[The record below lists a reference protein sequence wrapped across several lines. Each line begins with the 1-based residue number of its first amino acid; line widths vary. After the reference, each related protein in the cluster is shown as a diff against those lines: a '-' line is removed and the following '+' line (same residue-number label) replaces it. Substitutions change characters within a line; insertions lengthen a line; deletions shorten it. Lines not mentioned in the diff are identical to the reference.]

1 MTINIFGR
9 EIVFEIKEKSRKE
22 SSIILSNKKF
32 INRFIWS
39 VLVFF
44 AFGIIIEFSKL
55 GANYT
60 VGSVA
65 PSDIIAYKDVI
76 YTVDILDK
84 GIKEKIMK
92 NTTPEYDKIS
102 SVPEEAVVAIN
113 NFFRDIKTVDLSND
127 QSISN
132 FIRDNRYNLTV
143 KDFKE
148 IVERESVGYVVNLIT
163 IIKEI
168 YEVGI
173 VKTEDFDH
181 IIDKNN
187 IKIDDLDKKFLKNFI
202 KPNLKINDKKTMEK
216 IEDNLDSLKD
226 KEIKIYKGDI
236 IVKKG
241 DVIDIDDYE
250 KLEKLNLVRGQDKVR
265 KVAGL
270 IITFVLVSALFYYL
284 TKKYSKK
291 VIESKAFYPS
301 LLIIIMVNI
310 LYVLFFNNEFY
321 IYLLPFATI
330 PIILT
335 ILGDKVF
342 ALTYTFFNMIL
353 LSRDETWFL
362 VIVAVTLVAIY
373 RADKLTNRSDIVKLG
388 VFTGMFQG
396 IMSLSYGLINQL
408 AFPILIIMII
418 FSVFSGI
425 LTGMIALGILPYLEN
440 SFDILTD
447 IKLLELSD
455 FSHTLLKQ
463 LLVTAP
469 GTFHHSI
476 MVGALAEAGA
486 EAIGANA
493 TFARVA
499 SYYHDIGKMKRPLFF
514 VENQK
519 GGKNPH
525 NTIKPSLSAL
535 IITSHTRDGY
545 IIGKQNKL
553 PKEILDIILEHHGTT
568 LVQFF
573 YYKAL
578 EKGEEVLESDFRYSG
593 PKPKTKES
601 SIIFLA
607 DTIEAAVRA
616 SEDKSREG
624 IENLIRYLIRYK
636 IDDNQLSNSNLTL
649 GEIEKVIRA
658 FLNVLQGAYHER
670 IKYPKLDENS
680 EKRVK

>member
-1 MTINIFGR
+1 M
-9 EIVFEIKEKSRKE
+9 
-22 SSIILSNKKF
+22 
-32 INRFIWS
+32 
-39 VLVFF
+39 
-44 AFGIIIEFSKL
+44 
-55 GANYT
+55 
-60 VGSVA
+60 GSVA

-143 KDFKE
+143 KDFKG

-241 DVIDIDDYE
+241 DVIDVDDYE

>member
-143 KDFKE
+143 KDFKG

-408 AFPILIIMII
+408 TFPILIIMII

>member
-9 EIVFEIKEKSRKE
+9 EIVFEVKEKNQKE
-22 SSIILSNKKF
+22 EQKKTSGKKF

-39 VLVFF
+39 MIVFF
-44 AFGIIIEFSKL
+44 CFGTAIELSKIK
-55 GANYT
+55 ANYI
-60 VGSVA
+60 VGTVA
-65 PSDIIAYKDVI
+65 PTDIIAYKDVV
-76 YTVDILDK
+76 YNVDIMDK
-84 GIKEKIMK
+84 GVKDKIMK
-92 NTTPEYDKIS
+92 NTTPEYDKIP
-102 SVPEEAVVAIN
+102 SVPEESVVRIN
-113 NFFRDIKTVDLSND
+113 NFFRDIKNIDLSNE

-132 FIRDNRYNLTV
+132 FIKENKYNLTV
-143 KDFKE
+143 KDIKA
-148 IVERESVGYVVNLIT
+148 ITERESVGYVVNLIT
-163 IIKEI
+163 IVKEI
-168 YEVGI
+168 YEIGV
-173 VKTEDFDH
+173 VKASDFEK
-181 IIDKNN
+181 IIAANN
-187 IKIDDLDKKFLKNFI
+187 IKIDELDKKFLKNFI
-202 KPNLKINDKKTMEK
+202 KPNLKINEKKTAEK
-216 IEDNLDSLKD
+216 IEDNIDSLRNN
-226 KEIKIYKGDI
+226 EIKIYKGDI

-241 DVIDIDDYE
+241 EIIDSDDFE
-250 KLEKLNLVRGQDKVR
+250 KLERLNLVRGQDKA
-265 KVAGL
+265 KKIAGL
-270 IITFVLVSALFYYL
+270 FITFVVVGAVFYYI
-284 TKKYSKK
+284 TKKYCEK
-291 VIESKAFYPS
+291 VVESKAFYPS
-301 LLIIIMVNI
+301 LLTVIMIN
-310 LYVLFFNNEFY
+310 LSYVLFANDEFF

-335 ILGDKVF
+335 VLGDKVF
-342 ALTYTFFNMIL
+342 ALTFTFFNMII

-362 VIVAVTLVAIY
+362 VIIAVTLVAVY

-388 VFTGMFQG
+388 IFTGIFQG
-396 IMSLSYGLINQL
+396 IMSLSYGLVNQL
-408 AFPILIIMII
+408 EFPMQIVMII
-418 FSVFSGI
+418 FSVLSGI
-425 LTGMIALGILPYLEN
+425 LTGMISLGILPYLEN

-493 TFARVA
+493 TFTRVA
-499 SYYHDIGKMKRPLFF
+499 SYYHDIGKMKRPMFF
-514 VENQK
+514 VENQR

-525 NTIKPSLSAL
+525 NTIRPSLSAL
-535 IITSHTRDGY
+535 IITSHTKDGY

-578 EKGEEVLESDFRYSG
+578 ENGEEVLESDFRYSG
-593 PKPKTKES
+593 PKPRTKES
-601 SIIFLA
+601 SIILLA

-636 IDDNQLSNSNLTL
+636 IDDNQLNNSDLTL
-649 GEIEKVIRA
+649 GEIEKVIQA

-670 IKYPKLDENS
+670 IKYPKLDEKS
-680 EKRVK
+680 ERREK

>member
-102 SVPEEAVVAIN
+102 SVSEEAVVAIN

-143 KDFKE
+143 KDFKG

-241 DVIDIDDYE
+241 DVIDVDDYE

>member
-143 KDFKE
+143 KDFKG

>member
-143 KDFKE
+143 KDFKG

-241 DVIDIDDYE
+241 DVIDVDDYE

-658 FLNVLQGAYHER
+658 FLNVLQGAYHEK

>member
-143 KDFKE
+143 KDFKG

-241 DVIDIDDYE
+241 DVIDVDDYE

-447 IKLLELSD
+447 IKFLELSD

>member
-143 KDFKE
+143 KDFKG

-241 DVIDIDDYE
+241 DVIDVDDYE

-301 LLIIIMVNI
+301 LLIIIMINI

>member
-55 GANYT
+55 RANYT

-65 PSDIIAYKDVI
+65 PSDIIAYTDVI

-143 KDFKE
+143 KDFKG

>member
-1 MTINIFGR
+1 M
-9 EIVFEIKEKSRKE
+9 
-22 SSIILSNKKF
+22 
-32 INRFIWS
+32 
-39 VLVFF
+39 
-44 AFGIIIEFSKL
+44 
-55 GANYT
+55 
-60 VGSVA
+60 
-65 PSDIIAYKDVI
+65 
-76 YTVDILDK
+76 
-84 GIKEKIMK
+84 
-92 NTTPEYDKIS
+92 
-102 SVPEEAVVAIN
+102 
-113 NFFRDIKTVDLSND
+113 
-127 QSISN
+127 
-132 FIRDNRYNLTV
+132 
-143 KDFKE
+143 
-148 IVERESVGYVVNLIT
+148 
-163 IIKEI
+163 
-168 YEVGI
+168 
-173 VKTEDFDH
+173 
-181 IIDKNN
+181 
-187 IKIDDLDKKFLKNFI
+187 DKKFLKNFI

-241 DVIDIDDYE
+241 DVIDVDDYE

>member
-143 KDFKE
+143 KDFKG

-270 IITFVLVSALFYYL
+270 IITFVLVNALFYYL

>member
-143 KDFKE
+143 KDFKG

-173 VKTEDFDH
+173 VKTEEFDH

-187 IKIDDLDKKFLKNFI
+187 IKIDVLDKKFLKNFI

-241 DVIDIDDYE
+241 DVIDVDDYE

>member
-143 KDFKE
+143 KDFKG

-241 DVIDIDDYE
+241 DVIDVDDYE

-408 AFPILIIMII
+408 TFPILIIMII

>member
-65 PSDIIAYKDVI
+65 PSDIIAYKDVT

-143 KDFKE
+143 KDFKG

-241 DVIDIDDYE
+241 DVIDVDDYE

-396 IMSLSYGLINQL
+396 IMSLSYGLISQL

-636 IDDNQLSNSNLTL
+636 IDDNQLSNSNLT
-649 GEIEKVIRA
+649 
-658 FLNVLQGAYHER
+658 
-670 IKYPKLDENS
+670 
-680 EKRVK
+680 

>member
-143 KDFKE
+143 KDFKG

-241 DVIDIDDYE
+241 DVIDVDDYE

-396 IMSLSYGLINQL
+396 IMSLSYGLISQL

-601 SIIFLA
+601 SIIIIA
-607 DTIEAAVRA
+607 YNIEAAVRA

>member
-1 MTINIFGR
+1 M
-9 EIVFEIKEKSRKE
+9 
-22 SSIILSNKKF
+22 
-32 INRFIWS
+32 
-39 VLVFF
+39 
-44 AFGIIIEFSKL
+44 
-55 GANYT
+55 
-60 VGSVA
+60 GSVA

-143 KDFKE
+143 KDFKG

>member
-127 QSISN
+127 QSISK

-143 KDFKE
+143 KDFKG

-173 VKTEDFDH
+173 VKTEDFEH

-241 DVIDIDDYE
+241 DVIDVDDYE

>member
-143 KDFKE
+143 KDFKG

-616 SEDKSREG
+616 SEDKSMEG
-624 IENLIRYLIRYK
+624 VENLIRYLIRYK

>member
-143 KDFKE
+143 KDFKG

-241 DVIDIDDYE
+241 DVIDVDDYE

-601 SIIFLA
+601 AIILLA
-607 DTIEAAVRA
+607 DTIEAAVRS

-624 IENLIRYLIRYK
+624 LENLIRYLIRYK
-636 IDDNQLSNSNLTL
+636 IDDNQLSDADLTL
-649 GEIEKVIRA
+649 GEIEKVTQA
-658 FLNVLQGAYHER
+658 FLNTLQGAYHER
-670 IKYPKLDENS
+670 IKYPKLDEKIR
-680 EKRVK
+680 KR

>member
-143 KDFKE
+143 KDFKG

-301 LLIIIMVNI
+301 
-310 LYVLFFNNEFY
+310 
-321 IYLLPFATI
+321 YLL
-330 PIILT
+330 L
-335 ILGDKVF
+335 
-342 ALTYTFFNMIL
+342 
-353 LSRDETWFL
+353 
-362 VIVAVTLVAIY
+362 
-373 RADKLTNRSDIVKLG
+373 
-388 VFTGMFQG
+388 
-396 IMSLSYGLINQL
+396 
-408 AFPILIIMII
+408 
-418 FSVFSGI
+418 
-425 LTGMIALGILPYLEN
+425 
-440 SFDILTD
+440 
-447 IKLLELSD
+447 
-455 FSHTLLKQ
+455 
-463 LLVTAP
+463 
-469 GTFHHSI
+469 
-476 MVGALAEAGA
+476 
-486 EAIGANA
+486 
-493 TFARVA
+493 
-499 SYYHDIGKMKRPLFF
+499 
-514 VENQK
+514 
-519 GGKNPH
+519 
-525 NTIKPSLSAL
+525 
-535 IITSHTRDGY
+535 
-545 IIGKQNKL
+545 
-553 PKEILDIILEHHGTT
+553 
-568 LVQFF
+568 
-573 YYKAL
+573 
-578 EKGEEVLESDFRYSG
+578 
-593 PKPKTKES
+593 
-601 SIIFLA
+601 
-607 DTIEAAVRA
+607 
-616 SEDKSREG
+616 
-624 IENLIRYLIRYK
+624 
-636 IDDNQLSNSNLTL
+636 
-649 GEIEKVIRA
+649 
-658 FLNVLQGAYHER
+658 
-670 IKYPKLDENS
+670 
-680 EKRVK
+680 

>member
-143 KDFKE
+143 KDFKG

-486 EAIGANA
+486 ETIGANA

>member
-65 PSDIIAYKDVI
+65 PSDIIAYKDVT

-143 KDFKE
+143 KDFKG

-187 IKIDDLDKKFLKNFI
+187 IKIDDLDKKFPKNFI

-241 DVIDIDDYE
+241 DVIDVDDYE

-396 IMSLSYGLINQL
+396 IMSLSYGLISQL

>member
-143 KDFKE
+143 KDFKG

-241 DVIDIDDYE
+241 DVIDVDDYE

-396 IMSLSYGLINQL
+396 IMSLSYGLISQL

-624 IENLIRYLIRYK
+624 I
-636 IDDNQLSNSNLTL
+636 DDNQLSNSNLTL

>member
-143 KDFKE
+143 KDFKG

-241 DVIDIDDYE
+241 DVIDVDDYE

>member
-44 AFGIIIEFSKL
+44 AFGIIIEFFKL

-143 KDFKE
+143 KDFKG

-649 GEIEKVIRA
+649 GEIEKVILA

>member
-1 MTINIFGR
+1 
-9 EIVFEIKEKSRKE
+9 
-22 SSIILSNKKF
+22 
-32 INRFIWS
+32 
-39 VLVFF
+39 
-44 AFGIIIEFSKL
+44 
-55 GANYT
+55 
-60 VGSVA
+60 
-65 PSDIIAYKDVI
+65 
-76 YTVDILDK
+76 
-84 GIKEKIMK
+84 MK

-143 KDFKE
+143 KDFKG

-486 EAIGANA
+486 ETIGANA

>member
-65 PSDIIAYKDVI
+65 PSDIIAYKDVT

-143 KDFKE
+143 KDFKG

-241 DVIDIDDYE
+241 DVIDVDDYE

-396 IMSLSYGLINQL
+396 IMSLSYGLISQL

>member
-143 KDFKE
+143 KDFKG

-241 DVIDIDDYE
+241 DVIDVDDYE

-291 VIESKAFYPS
+291 VK
-301 LLIIIMVNI
+301 NI
-310 LYVLFFNNEFY
+310 LLNS
-321 IYLLPFATI
+321 PKT
-330 PIILT
+330 LT
-335 ILGDKVF
+335 K
-342 ALTYTFFNMIL
+342 TYIL
-353 LSRDETWFL
+353 L
-362 VIVAVTLVAIY
+362 
-373 RADKLTNRSDIVKLG
+373 
-388 VFTGMFQG
+388 
-396 IMSLSYGLINQL
+396 
-408 AFPILIIMII
+408 
-418 FSVFSGI
+418 
-425 LTGMIALGILPYLEN
+425 
-440 SFDILTD
+440 
-447 IKLLELSD
+447 
-455 FSHTLLKQ
+455 
-463 LLVTAP
+463 
-469 GTFHHSI
+469 
-476 MVGALAEAGA
+476 
-486 EAIGANA
+486 
-493 TFARVA
+493 
-499 SYYHDIGKMKRPLFF
+499 
-514 VENQK
+514 
-519 GGKNPH
+519 
-525 NTIKPSLSAL
+525 
-535 IITSHTRDGY
+535 
-545 IIGKQNKL
+545 
-553 PKEILDIILEHHGTT
+553 
-568 LVQFF
+568 
-573 YYKAL
+573 
-578 EKGEEVLESDFRYSG
+578 
-593 PKPKTKES
+593 
-601 SIIFLA
+601 
-607 DTIEAAVRA
+607 
-616 SEDKSREG
+616 
-624 IENLIRYLIRYK
+624 
-636 IDDNQLSNSNLTL
+636 
-649 GEIEKVIRA
+649 
-658 FLNVLQGAYHER
+658 
-670 IKYPKLDENS
+670 
-680 EKRVK
+680 

>member
-143 KDFKE
+143 KDFKG

-301 LLIIIMVNI
+301 LLIIIIVNI

>member
-143 KDFKE
+143 KDFKG

-241 DVIDIDDYE
+241 DVIDVDDYE

-396 IMSLSYGLINQL
+396 IMSLSYGLISQL